1 MRTLLSIFLAAFV
14 ASCSAVDVVEPAV
27 SKCAEPIA
35 VLSAFIVDVI
45 DRNPGVDVEIIGG
58 SQATVFSAAAS
69 RTFNAPLE
77 LDTVIIFTTPVK
89 GLVSGVAFSLGGCVW
104 FFDNIPTQV
113 VNLWRAGK
121 VPGQQSSYFQDY
133 RGSN

>member
-58 SQATVFSAAAS
+58 DPATVFSAAAS

-77 LDTVIIFTTPVK
+77 LDTVIIFTTPGQ
-89 GLVSGVAFSLGGCVW
+89 GLVSGVALSLGGCVW
-104 FFDNIPTQV
+104 FFDNIPSAV

-121 VPGQQSSYFQDY
+121 VPGQQSAY

>member
-35 VLSAFIVDVI
+35 VLSAFNVI
-45 DRNPGVDVEIIGG
+45 DRNPGVDVEILGG
-58 SQATVFSAAAS
+58 DPATVFSAAAS

-77 LDTVIIFTTPVK
+77 LDTVIIFTTPGQ
-89 GLVSGVAFSLGGCVW
+89 GLVSGVALSLGGCVW
-104 FFDNIPTQV
+104 FFDNIPSAV

-121 VPGQQSSYFQDY
+121 VPGQQSAY